1 MAYFGNNSDCLD
13 ALLGSNDTLVR
24 YQTEDADIVAQK
36 YADLEDKSIT
46 DTQSNRV
53 DSLANERIEVQNTRI
68 LDSSRVRSIRNP
80 DEDNK
85 INLRQMR
92 VSKVLKNY
100 SIITQEK
107 DKFSEC

>member
-1 MAYFGNNSDCLD
+1 M
-13 ALLGSNDTLVR
+13 R

-53 DSLANERIEVQNTRI
+53 DSVANERVEVQNTRI

-80 DEDNK
+80 DEDKK

-100 SIITQEK
+100 CAITQEK
-107 DKFSEC
+107 EKFSEC